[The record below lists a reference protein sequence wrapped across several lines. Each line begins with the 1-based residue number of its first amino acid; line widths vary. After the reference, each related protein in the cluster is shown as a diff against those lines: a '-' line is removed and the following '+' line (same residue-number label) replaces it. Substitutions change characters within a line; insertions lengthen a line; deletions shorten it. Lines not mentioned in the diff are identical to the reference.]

1 MAPLSTA
8 ELISSKVVAEGYKD
22 TPKFNADG
30 DIGAKIASELDI
42 DLSMTDKFSLT
53 VDFGDVMKT
62 EVNWEQLERELAKSL
77 VNSNHEIFQQL
88 HEMKRSSLCVVLESL
103 SCKKDASLDEESDMT
118 EKGKVSANIP
128 KISTVAVDVHMQ
140 GEAEEV
146 SHHSYN
152 IPAGTVIAF
161 SCNKLDL
168 TSSGFLSMHVGVD
181 KVDNQE
187 GKYADASDKS
197 QCIKAELAPLV
208 ESKDVSDI
216 KAAVMNILKR
226 PQTLDDMLELVA
238 TAYCITE
245 DRQSFYLPAAPL
257 SAKFSDVDGWRKLVL
272 LLGFK
277 LPEAITKESKI
288 EFPTEDPK
296 KLVQGCWA
304 LLESASELP
313 EEVVAALLQCR
324 ANHKEALLS
333 ILFNA
338 MEGKDTKYDVAGK
351 IIDDN
356 CKEKTFLEILGFAVI
371 ESGEGKCLSLKWKS
385 GHIIRDAYSVIYALL

>member
-1 MAPLSTA
+1 MALFKAASKHFVKSAGNSSLHNVPDLSSADRFNVLCLVYRKRSFWPWKKPKILQTMVTLSDLFEKPLSTA

-77 VNSNHEIFQQL
+77 VNSSHEIFQQL

-128 KISTVAVDVHMQ
+128 KISTVSVDVHMQ

-168 TSSGFLSMHVGVD
+168 NSSGFLSMHVGVD

-216 KAAVMNILKR
+216 KAAVMNILKK
-226 PQTLDDMLELVA
+226 PQTLDDMLELVREHLFSHNKNLHIVPA
-238 TAYCITE
+238 T
-245 DRQSFYLPAAPL
+245 
-257 SAKFSDVDGWRKLVL
+257 
-272 LLGFK
+272 
-277 LPEAITKESKI
+277 
-288 EFPTEDPK
+288 
-296 KLVQGCWA
+296 
-304 LLESASELP
+304 
-313 EEVVAALLQCR
+313 
-324 ANHKEALLS
+324 
-333 ILFNA
+333 
-338 MEGKDTKYDVAGK
+338 
-351 IIDDN
+351 
-356 CKEKTFLEILGFAVI
+356 
-371 ESGEGKCLSLKWKS
+371 
-385 GHIIRDAYSVIYALL
+385 